1 MAPHALGSTGDVRM
15 HGSWKVTDSGWRIK
29 YWEWFHKISNPQR
42 GSSWP
47 RKLKRESKG
56 RTGVEVGDSAWKTRL
71 QKQSV
76 HQQEGNWR
84 HVLVV
89 GNLTRFVRNSMEKRS
104 EGIRRG
110 IDWKVNRWKILTWIF
125 CGLTYLSL
133 LLFFMI
139 HFCRYSDLSTS
150 TALPPYT
157 FSQPH
162 TILPYIITVI

>member
-1 MAPHALGSTGDVRM
+1 MLLDPQVMLECMEAEKWLTVAGELNTENDST
-15 HGSWKVTDSGWRIK
+15 K
-29 YWEWFHKISNPQR
+29 YLILR

-139 HFCRYSDLSTS
+139 HFCRYSELPTS